1 MTTDAQVIKF
11 INAEKGTSKIA
22 SAITF
27 FLKLVISCRCHGRK
41 LVEMVIFLLNFRFT
55 SFKSKQLDQ
64 E

>member
-1 MTTDAQVIKF
+1 MIKF
-11 INAEKGTSKIA
+11 INAEKRSSEIV
-22 SAITF
+22 SATTF
-27 FLKLVISCRCHGRK
+27 SLKLLISCRFRSKK

>member
-1 MTTDAQVIKF
+1 MIKF
-11 INAEKGTSKIA
+11 INAEKRTVKIV

-27 FLKLVISCRCHGRK
+27 SLKLVISCRFHNRK
-41 LVEMVIFLLNFRFT
+41 LVEMVIFLLNFGFT